1 MNEQKYACDRVQL
14 DAYRARGWITLD
26 DIMNL
31 AAGSPVDLEEATQL
45 TRDAGIDVVGG
56 GRDAWEDLSTLAEE
70 GPEAFGGVRE
80 SPATADDLSPDSAAA
95 LYLREIR
102 RTPLLTADEEVVLA
116 KQMEAGRDA
125 AQRLAEG
132 AASPDERASLEDA
145 VRQSDAARQR
155 LIEANLRLVV
165 AVAKK

>member
-1 MNEQKYACDRVQL
+1 MNERKYANDRVQL

-45 TRDAGIDVVGG
+45 ARGAGIGVVASGRGAREGASAAGSGVGAG
-56 GRDAWEDLSTLAEE
+56 GRGGWEDLSTLAEE

-80 SPATADDLSPDSAAA
+80 SPATADDLSPDSAAG

-102 RTPLLTADEEVVLA
+102 RTPLLSADEEVVLA
-116 KQMEAGRDA
+116 KRLEAGRDA
-125 AQRLAEG
+125 AGRLAGG
-132 AASPDERASLEDA
+132 AASADERAALED
-145 VRQSDAARQR
+145 
-155 LIEANLRLVV
+155 
-165 AVAKK
+165 

>member
-1 MNEQKYACDRVQL
+1 MSGIWEITAKNERKNACKRVVL
-14 DAYRARGWITLD
+14 KAYRARGWITLA

-45 TRDAGIDVVGG
+45 ARDAGIDVVDG
-56 GRDAWEDLSTLAEE
+56 GRDAWVDLTTLAED

-102 RTPLLTADEEVVLA
+102 RTPLLTA
-116 KQMEAGRDA
+116 
-125 AQRLAEG
+125 
-132 AASPDERASLEDA
+132 
-145 VRQSDAARQR
+145 
-155 LIEANLRLVV
+155 
-165 AVAKK
+165 